1 MISKA
6 GSIFVNKK
14 IKIIFIKFQLEFREA
29 LMRIK
34 KSIKQCKTSFSSTAD
49 TMPIT
54 YATVIL

>member
-6 GSIFVNKK
+6 GSIFVNQNQ
-14 IKIIFIKFQLEFREA
+14 IIFIKFQLEFREA
-29 LMRIK
+29 LMSM

-49 TMPIT
+49 TMPIA